1 MPPIITTYSDPTKVH
16 AINPKWKNYYILL
29 EGIRQSG
36 ICNMW
41 GANPY
46 LAELAGIT
54 QGLAKDVLCSWIK
67 NYDEIK
73 KLYFP
78 DQRVYVNLKD
88 IMED

>member
-1 MPPIITTYSDPTKVH
+1 MPPIAVEYLNPDKVH
-16 AINPKWKNYYILL
+16 AINPHWKEYYILL

-46 LAELAGIT
+46 LAAYTGIT
-54 QGLAKDVLCSWIK
+54 QSLAKDVLCSWIK

-78 DQRVYVNLKD
+78 DQTVYVN
-88 IMED
+88 MEDYN